1 MKGNIIASIKYKQD
15 PLLLIYMFIT
25 GAKLGVCLLL
35 IIRFLRCFVLG
46 ILSLGLISSVSAES
60 NYSAKFQLPAIKK
73 YNIGD
78 GLSQATVYDIAQDNN
93 GYIWLATQSGIDKF
107 DGYTFTHFGQST
119 GSSKG
124 LSSSLVH
131 TLEIQPN
138 TGDLWIGTI
147 NGLDILRSS
156 DQAFASIEL
165 RNHQGQLDKDVRT
178 ILVDQQNNVF
188 VGTVKALYLQKSG
201 QEGFRPISM
210 PNHSITIHDIIS
222 QNNKRLLVAT
232 SNGILS
238 YDKEIGLWRDELLP
252 RIETTAIEVDSEGYL
267 WIGTA
272 GQGVFRAQTRGNS
285 FSNIINI
292 SAKDGFSDN
301 FINDIEQMSD
311 GSIWVAT
318 ANGASIFSEPHEL
331 SFTNISSRSNSQN
344 FSDSDAIRTLFNS
357 ASGLILFGTSTEGFG
372 VVDLNSTM
380 FKKLDLEKGQFYYFV
395 AKQADDSL
403 WLSTN
408 SGVVKLNTDY
418 SIEGPW
424 KHEQVSLSVNKMR
437 SLVFD
442 EKNKALWAAS
452 QLGLGKITPESKFIE
467 YAALRDTAIYSVK
480 IGLNGNLWIGSEFQ
494 GLQVLDVNT
503 NKILEIYDIPMATYI
518 LPISTDE
525 LWAATTDGLFL
536 INPKTQEVRQ
546 FVNEADNEY
555 SLPHNVLTWI
565 SKRDETSFYVGTLGH
580 GLLLL
585 ELSNENTEAKFTR
598 LFADEKLSNSS
609 ISGVVND
616 NKGNIWIPTER
627 YIFRAN
633 LGSGQVE
640 RFDHNEGVNLTG
652 YYVGAAAVKDD
663 GTMVFAGEGGVTYF
677 HPDDIQKSDS
687 MPTLEFT
694 RVGILNSQDSHGIDA
709 KYGMVNSLSDSLV
722 KVVLSPQDILLKIE
736 FAALEFG
743 SPQSIKYAYRLIGF
757 DDRWQY
763 LDSKNRAVTYTNL
776 DPGSYILEVKS
787 TNRYGAWNNKPQRMH
802 ITVTPPWWRTIW
814 AIIIFGIL
822 ALMAV
827 FLVFRWRTIALHK
840 RSVMLYQNVQEK
852 TLELQLANKQLTLL
866 TTLDPLTQV
875 YNRRGFTDAVGKEF
889 SKYKR
894 SNELFSIILID
905 IDFFKRINDDH
916 GHEAGDQVLIKF
928 ANVLSQCTR
937 DYDVL
942 ARWGGE
948 EFIVL
953 LPNTQLKD
961 AINIANKYR
970 EIIRKEKF
978 IVTKASLRVSLT
990 AGVANIQDY
999 ASVDECIKRADN
1011 LLYEGKNLGRDKVL
1025 PML

>member
-1 MKGNIIASIKYKQD
+1 
-15 PLLLIYMFIT
+15 MFTT
-25 GAKLGVCLLL
+25 GSKIGVCLQL

-46 ILSLGLISSVSAES
+46 IMSLGIISSVSAQS
-60 NYSAKFQLPAIKK
+60 NYSAEFQLPAIKK
-73 YNIGD
+73 YNIAD

-131 TLEIQPN
+131 TLEIQPD

-188 VGTVKALYLQKSG
+188 VGTAKALYLQKSG

-210 PNHSITIHDIIS
+210 PNHSMTIHDIIS

-238 YDKEIGLWRDELLP
+238 YDREIELWRDELLP

-272 GQGVFRAQTRGNS
+272 GQGVFRAHTRGNS

-301 FINDIEQMSD
+301 FISDIEQMSD

-318 ANGASIFSEPHEL
+318 ANGASIFPEPHEL
-331 SFTNISSRSNSQN
+331 SFTNISSRSNSKN

-372 VVDLNSTM
+372 VVDLKSTM

-395 AKQADDSL
+395 AKQTDDSL

-418 SIEGPW
+418 SMEGPW
-424 KHEQVSLSVNKMR
+424 KHAQVSLSVNKMR
-437 SLVFD
+437 TLVFD

-503 NKILEIYDIPMATYI
+503 NKILQIYDIPMAIYI

-536 INPKTQEVRQ
+536 INPTTHEVRQ
-546 FVNEADNEY
+546 FVNEADNED
-555 SLPHNVLTWI
+555 SLPHNVVTWI

-585 ELSNENTEAKFTR
+585 ELSDENTEAKFTR

-627 YIFRAN
+627 YIFSVN
-633 LGSGQVE
+633 LGSGQVQ
-640 RFDHNEGVNLTG
+640 RFDHNEGVNSTG

-663 GTMVFAGEGGVTYF
+663 GTMVFAGEAGVTYF
-677 HPDDIQKSDS
+677 HPDNIQKSDS

-736 FAALEFG
+736 FAALEFA

-757 DDRWQY
+757 DGRWQY
-763 LDSKNRAVTYTNL
+763 LESKNRAVTYTNL

-787 TNRYGAWNNKPQRMH
+787 TNRYGVWNNKPQRMH

-875 YNRRGFTDAVGKEF
+875 YNRRGFTDAAAKEF

-894 SNELFSIILID
+894 SKEQFSIILID
-905 IDFFKRINDDH
+905 IDFFKLINDEH
-916 GHEAGDQVLIKF
+916 GHESGDQVLIKF

-953 LPNTQLKD
+953 LPNTRLKD

-970 EIIRKEKF
+970 DIIRKEKF
-978 IVTKASLRVSLT
+978 IVTKTSLRVSLT

>member
-1 MKGNIIASIKYKQD
+1 MI
-15 PLLLIYMFIT
+15 LIT
-25 GAKLGVCLLL
+25 RL
-35 IIRFLRCFVLG
+35 LRCVVLG
-46 ILSLGLISSVSAES
+46 MLCLGIISNVSAES
-60 NYSAKFQLPAIKK
+60 NSSAKFQVPTIKK
-73 YNIGD
+73 YNVSD

-119 GSSKG
+119 DSSKG

-131 TLEIQPN
+131 TLEIQPS

-147 NGLDILRSS
+147 NGLDILRSN
-156 DQAFASIEL
+156 DQTFASIEL

-178 ILVDQQNNVF
+178 ILIDQQNNVF
-188 VGTVKALYLQKSG
+188 VGTVNALYLQKSG
-201 QEGFRPISM
+201 QQGFRPIST
-210 PNHSITIHDIIS
+210 PNQSMTIHDLIS
-222 QNNKRLLVAT
+222 HNNKRLLVAT

-238 YDKEIGLWRDELLP
+238 YDKEVGLWRDELLP
-252 RIETTAIEVDSEGYL
+252 RVTATAIEIDNEGYL
-267 WIGTA
+267 WVGTA
-272 GQGVFRAQTRGNS
+272 GQGVFRVQTRGNS
-285 FSNIINI
+285 FFNIINI

-318 ANGASIFSEPHEL
+318 ANGASIFAEPNEL
-331 SFTNISSRSNSQN
+331 RFTNISSRSNSDHN
-344 FSDSDAIRTLFNS
+344 IVSDTIRTLFNS
-357 ASGLILFGTSTEGFG
+357 ASGLILFGTSAEGFG
-372 VVDLNSTM
+372 VVDWNSNM

-424 KHEQVSLSVNKMR
+424 KHKQVSQSVNKMR

-442 EKNKALWAAS
+442 EKNKTVWVAS
-452 QLGLGKITPESKFIE
+452 QLGLGRISPESQFIE
-467 YAALRDTAIYSVK
+467 DVVLRDTAIYSVK
-480 IGLNGNLWIGSEFQ
+480 IGLTGNLWIGSELR

-503 NKILEIYDIPMATYI
+503 NKIIASYDIPMATYI
-518 LPISTDE
+518 LPISTEE

-536 INPKTQEVRQ
+536 INPKTHDVRQ
-546 FVNEADNEY
+546 FVNEADNED

-565 SKRDETSFYVGTLGH
+565 SKRDEKSFYVGTLGH

-585 ELSNENTEAKFTR
+585 ELGDEKTEAKFTR

-609 ISGVVND
+609 IAAVIND
-616 NKGNIWIPTER
+616 NKGNLWISTER
-627 YIFRAN
+627 YIFSVN
-633 LGSGQVE
+633 LGSGLVE
-640 RFDHNEGVNLTG
+640 RFDENEGVNSTG

-663 GTMVFAGEGGVTYF
+663 GTIIFAGDEGVTYF
-677 HPDDIQKSDS
+677 HPDNIQKSDS
-687 MPTLEFT
+687 MPVLEFT
-694 RVGILNSQDSHGIDA
+694 RVAILNSKVSHGLEA
-709 KYGMVNSLSDSLV
+709 KYGMVSSLSDSLV
-722 KVVLSPQDILLKIE
+722 KVVLSPKDILLKIE

-757 DDRWQY
+757 DERWQY

-776 DPGSYILEVKS
+776 VPGSYILEVKS
-787 TNRYGAWNNKPQRMH
+787 TNRYGSWNNKPQRLPIM
-802 ITVTPPWWRTIW
+802 VTPPWWQTTW
-814 AIIIFGIL
+814 AIITFAIL
-822 ALMAV
+822 ALLAV
-827 FLVFRWRTIALHK
+827 FLVFRWRTIALHE

-852 TLELQLANKQLTLL
+852 TRELQLANEQLTLL

-875 YNRRGFTDAVGKEF
+875 YNRRGFTDVVSKEF

-894 SNELFSIILID
+894 SNELFSIILLD
-905 IDFFKRINDDH
+905 IDFFKRINDEH

-970 EIIRKEKF
+970 ETIRKEKF
-978 IVTKASLRVSLT
+978 IVNNASLRLSLT

-999 ASVDECIKRADN
+999 TSVDECIKRADN
-1011 LLYEGKNLGRDKVL
+1011 FLYEGKNLGRNKVM
-1025 PML
+1025 PMF

>member
-1 MKGNIIASIKYKQD
+1 MKGNILTLIKYKKTSL
-15 PLLLIYMFIT
+15 PLMFIIVANFGVFLLLIT
-25 GAKLGVCLLL
+25 
-35 IIRFLRCFVLG
+35 RFLRYFVLG
-46 ILSLGLISSVSAES
+46 MLSLGIISNVSAEN
-60 NYSAKFQLPAIKK
+60 NYSAKFQAPTIKK
-73 YNIGD
+73 YNVSD
-78 GLSQATVYDIAQDNN
+78 GLSQTTVYDIAQDNN
-93 GYIWLATQSGIDKF
+93 GYIWLATQAGIDRF

-119 GSSKG
+119 SSNRG

-131 TLEIQPN
+131 TIEIQPN

-156 DQAFASIEL
+156 DQTFASIEL

-201 QEGFRPISM
+201 QQGFRPISM
-210 PNHSITIHDIIS
+210 PNQSITIHDIIS
-222 QNNKRLLVAT
+222 QNNKRVLIAT
-232 SNGILS
+232 TNGILS
-238 YDKEIGLWRDELLP
+238 YDKEIGLWRDALLP
-252 RIETTAIEVDSEGYL
+252 RVTATAIEIDSEGYL
-267 WIGTA
+267 WVGTA
-272 GQGVFRAQTRGNS
+272 GQGVFRAQIHGNS

-292 SAKDGFSDN
+292 SAKDGLSDN
-301 FINDIEQMSD
+301 SINDIEQMSD

-318 ANGASIFSEPHEL
+318 ANGVSIFSEPTEL
-331 SFTNISSRSNSQN
+331 SFTNISSRSNSDN
-344 FSDSDAIRTLFNS
+344 AILSVAVRTLLNT

-372 VVDLNSTM
+372 VIDLNSNM
-380 FKKLDLEKGQFYYFV
+380 FKKLDLEKGQFYHFV
-395 AKQADDSL
+395 AKQADGSL

-418 SIEGPW
+418 SLKGPW
-424 KHEQVSLSVNKMR
+424 KHKEVNQSVNKMR

-442 EKNKALWAAS
+442 EKNKTVWVAS
-452 QLGLGKITPESKFIE
+452 QLGLGRISPESQFIE
-467 YAALRDTAIYSVK
+467 DVALRDTAIYSVK
-480 IGLNGNLWIGSEFQ
+480 MGLNGNLWVGTELR

-503 NKILEIYDIPMATYI
+503 NKIIASYDIPMATYI
-518 LPISTDE
+518 LPISTEE

-536 INPKTQEVRQ
+536 INPKTHKVRQ
-546 FVNEADNEY
+546 FVNEADNED

-565 SKRDETSFYVGTLGH
+565 SKRDEKSFYVGTLGH

-585 ELSNENTEAKFTR
+585 ELGDENTEAKFTR

-609 ISGVVND
+609 IAAVIND
-616 NKGNIWIPTER
+616 NKGNLWISTER
-627 YIFRAN
+627 YIFSVN
-633 LGSGQVE
+633 LGSGLVE
-640 RFDHNEGVNLTG
+640 RFDENEGVNSTG

-663 GTMVFAGEGGVTYF
+663 GTIIFAGDEGVTYF
-677 HPDDIQKSDS
+677 HPDNIQKSDS
-687 MPTLEFT
+687 MPVLEFT
-694 RVGILNSQDSHGIDA
+694 RVAILNSKVSHGLEA
-709 KYGMVNSLSDSLV
+709 KYGMVSSLSDSLV
-722 KVVLSPQDILLKIE
+722 KVVLSPKDILLKIE

-757 DDRWQY
+757 DERWQY

-787 TNRYGAWNNKPQRMH
+787 TNRYGSWNNKPQRMP
-802 ITVTPPWWRTIW
+802 IMVTPPWWQTTW
-814 AIIIFGIL
+814 AVITFAIL
-822 ALMAV
+822 ALLAV
-827 FLVFRWRTIALHK
+827 FLVFRWRTIALHE
-840 RSVMLYQNVQEK
+840 RSIMLYQNVQEK
-852 TLELQLANKQLTLL
+852 TRELQLANEQLTLL

-875 YNRRGFTDAVGKEF
+875 YNRRGFTDVVGKEF

-894 SNELFSIILID
+894 SKELFSIILLD
-905 IDFFKRINDDH
+905 IDFFKRINDEH

-978 IVTKASLRVSLT
+978 IVNNTSLRLSLT

-999 ASVDECIKRADN
+999 ASVDECIKRADD
-1011 LLYEGKNLGRDKVL
+1011 LLYEGKNLGRNKVM
-1025 PML
+1025 PMF